1 MEWSPKVAQRP
12 EKSKVALPRLS
23 PAHYAWPMT
32 ASLRRWHRADADT
45 LVDIY
50 ARADSDLLNN
60 IPDDLSLA
68 GAQTWLDWAGGA
80 EDDGSAVALAIVD
93 GDESPVGNVMATSID
108 QRNST
113 AWISYWLDP
122 SARGQGL
129 AAAALRSFVDYLH
142 DEHNVYRLELGYR
155 LNNPASAAVAASAG
169 FIVEGRQ
176 RERLL
181 YDGVRFDT
189 EECARLAGDPR
200 PQRRRLPIRAS
211 ETTSPDEGGRAGS
224 R

>member
-1 MEWSPKVAQRP
+1 
-12 EKSKVALPRLS
+12 
-23 PAHYAWPMT
+23 MT
-32 ASLRRWHRADADT
+32 ASLRRWHRDDADT

-50 ARADSDLLNN
+50 TRADSDLLNN
-60 IPDDLSLA
+60 IPDDRSLA
-68 GAQTWLDWAGGA
+68 GAQAWL
-80 EDDGSAVALAIVD
+80 GSVALAEAEGSSVALVIVD
-93 GDESPVGNVMATSID
+93 GDQSPVGNVMATSID
-108 QRNST
+108 RRNST

-122 SARGQGL
+122 SARGQGI

-142 DEHNVYRLELGYR
+142 DEHDVYRLELGYR
-155 LNNPASAAVAASAG
+155 VNNPASAAVAASAG
-169 FIVEGRQ
+169 FMVEGRQ

-200 PQRRRLPIRAS
+200 PQRCRLPIRAS
-211 ETTSPDEGGRAGS
+211 ETTSADDGGQPRS